1 MPPPPNSSTTT
12 IIAACKAGDRRA
24 QEVFYRTYFPKLLPI
39 PLRYLRN
46 REEAVAVL
54 NQGMLK
60 IFQALEQYHEKE
72 KLEAWLATI
81 VRRTTLNFIRDEDR
95 ARRRFQPEP
104 YDPPISVANTAL
116 GQLNAEDILKLLHA
130 LPDFLRIVF
139 SLVVFDG
146 YSHAEVATELE
157 ITVQASRW
165 RLAKAREL
173 LRQRYQSINR
183 INETLS

>member
-1 MPPPPNSSTTT
+1 MLIS
-12 IIAACKAGDRRA
+12 ACKAGDRRA
-24 QEVFYRTYFPKLLPI
+24 QEVFYRRYFPTLLPI

-54 NQGMLK
+54 NQGMLR
-60 IFQALEQYHEKE
+60 IFEALADYREEDKF
-72 KLEAWLATI
+72 EAWLATI
-81 VRRTTLNFIRDEDR
+81 VRRTTLNFIRDEGR
-95 ARRRFQPEP
+95 ARRRFQPES
-104 YDPPISVANTAL
+104 YDPPVTVANAAL
-116 GQLNAEDILKLLHA
+116 GQLNAEDIIKLLHA

-146 YSHAEVATELE
+146 YSHAEVAAELE

-165 RLAKAREL
+165 RLARAREL
-173 LRQRYQSINR
+173 LRERYQSVNR

>member
-1 MPPPPNSSTTT
+1 MPLPPDISTANL
-12 IIAACKAGDRRA
+12 IAACKAGDRRA
-24 QEVFYRTYFPKLLPI
+24 QEAFYRTYFPKLLPI

-54 NQGMLK
+54 NQGMLR
-60 IFQALEQYHEKE
+60 IFQSLEEYREE
-72 KLEAWLATI
+72 NKLEAWLATI
-81 VRRTTLNFIRDEDR
+81 VRRTALNFIRDEGR
-95 ARRRFQPEP
+95 ARRRFQPEA
-104 YDPPISVANTAL
+104 YDPPVSVANAAL

-146 YSHAEVATELE
+146 CSHAEVAAELE

-165 RLAKAREL
+165 RLSKARAL
-173 LRQRYQSINR
+173 LRDRYQSLNR